1 MFYPYIP
8 GEVEMTYPFLQ
19 AHGQGFLHK
28 DLDTWVDK
36 EWVRYLSEV
45 PEAELAKLLDL
56 ESLRFS
62 VGFKFSFSSGG
73 GFGLTLKE
81 FSDYQ
86 VRAMMDIVKYRL
98 SYA

>member
-1 MFYPYIP
+1 
-8 GEVEMTYPFLQ
+8 MTYPFLTK
-19 AHGQGFLHK
+19 HGQGFLHM
-28 DLDTWVDK
+28 DLDARVGK
-36 EWVRYLSEV
+36 EGVQYLSYLPV
-45 PEAELAKLLDL
+45 ADLAKLLDL

-62 VGFKFSFSSGG
+62 VGFKFSYSSGG

-98 SYA
+98 SDA